1 MQELIVH
8 TVTKILV
15 VFAAILAVLLAALT
29 MAYSV
34 NASRITDQYRAVQ
47 DAESATRTL
56 AQQQVADA
64 NTVNVER
71 QKQIEAMAGKTTE
84 IENKV
89 RALEGEKGQLMAQ
102 VRSVEADRD
111 AIRAMIDQ
119 LGATGQTQAALIKS
133 YRDEVTKLREN
144 ELGYRRKEI
153 ELVDRLNDV
162 ESQLEVSQANTRALQ
177 EQLVEV
183 RRNLE
188 TAGGAVRTGDTAT
201 SASTDPYR
209 PSFTV
214 TGKVITTGKDVN
226 GKTTATINL
235 GTNNR
240 VKENMK
246 LSVVR
251 GDKFIAN
258 LVIFRTDLQQSIGEI
273 ESFSRAMRSAAS
285 RPVKQV

>member
-1 MQELIVH
+1 MH

-34 NASRITDQYRAVQ
+34 NAARITDQYRAMQ
-47 DAESATRTL
+47 DAESATRSL

-64 NTVNVER
+64 NTVNIER
-71 QKQIEAMAGKTTE
+71 QKQIEQMASKTTE
-84 IENKV
+84 IENTV
-89 RALEGEKGQLMAQ
+89 RSLQGEKGQLLAQ
-102 VRSVEADRD
+102 IRSVEADRD

-153 ELVDRLNDV
+153 ELVDHLNDV
-162 ESQLEVSQANTRALQ
+162 ESQLEVSQQGTRALQ
-177 EQLVEV
+177 EQLFEL
-183 RRNLE
+183 RRNME
-188 TAGGAVRTGDTAT
+188 TAGSGVRVGDLATGANA
-201 SASTDPYR
+201 ADPYR

-214 TGKVITTGKDVN
+214 SGKVVLTGKDVN
-226 GKTTATINL
+226 GKSTATINL

-246 LSVVR
+246 LSIVR

-258 LVIFRTDLQQSIGEI
+258 LVIYRTDLQQSIGEVDYLGQK
-273 ESFSRAMRSAAS
+273 ETVQPGDEVRSIAS
-285 RPVKQV
+285 R